1 MADSTLVLNAT
12 VLGIDTI
19 TEIYEAPPGSAGVI
33 ISAFTVSNSTASS
46 VSYKAYIYA
55 ADGSTNQPIVPQTI
69 VVLDRFS
76 SAPSAINHVIP
87 AGGSLRVEN
96 SAASSLS
103 FTVSGRVQ

>member
-1 MADSTLVLNAT
+1 MTDSTLVLNAT

-19 TEIYEAPPGSAGVI
+19 TEIYEAPSGAGVI

-55 ADGSTNQPIVPQTI
+55 ADGSANQPIVPQTI

-76 SAPSAINHVIP
+76 SAPSAVNHVIP
-87 AGGSLRVEN
+87 PGGSLRVEN
-96 SAASSLS
+96 SASNSLS